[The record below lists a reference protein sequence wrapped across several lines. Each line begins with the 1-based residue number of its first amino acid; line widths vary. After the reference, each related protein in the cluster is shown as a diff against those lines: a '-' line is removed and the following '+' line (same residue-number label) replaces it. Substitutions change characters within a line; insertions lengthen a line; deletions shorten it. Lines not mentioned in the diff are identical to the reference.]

1 MFFFWGGGRFF
12 VAIILFNGLL
22 LLVSKV
28 DATVALNKAMS
39 FLYSAGF
46 WIQDW
51 KAKRVANCFFHFL
64 GSYQRLAYLT
74 FVAGKAR
81 YQLIPKLHY
90 MHHFAVD
97 LDRQASHSRWAQ
109 NPLATSVQ
117 CQEDYVG
124 RPSRASRRV
133 NIRRLHRNV
142 ISRILI
148 LQCQALVKADQDQ
161 RGMNAYEID

>member
-1 MFFFWGGGRFF
+1 M
-12 VAIILFNGLL
+12 LL
-22 LLVSKV
+22 SKV
-28 DATVALNKAMS
+28 NATVALNKAIS
-39 FLYSAGF
+39 YLYSAGF

-51 KAKRVANCFFHFL
+51 KAKRVANCFFNFL

-74 FVAGKAR
+74 FVEGKAR

-97 LDRQASHSRWAQ
+97 LERQASHAAWAQ

-117 CQEDYVG
+117 CQEDYIG

-148 LQCQALVKADQDQ
+148 LQCQALVKSDEDQ
-161 RGMNAYEID
+161 RGMNAYGLD